1 VVKMNRIIVLTFLV
15 LIVMNLSVEAGTIKQ
30 TFISEVESE
39 LENYEY
45 NEEVFT
51 EEEIAKLPKPVQRY
65 FRYAGYIGK
74 KKMLNAKI
82 VFENAEFKR
91 GIDEKPLNLYSEQ
104 YNFVTKPTRIVY
116 LRANVLGVIP
126 FEGRDKYQNGK
137 GVMTGKLLKFIPL
150 FNVEG
155 PEMDQSALVTFLA
168 EVLIMPNAA
177 LQDYIKWEEIDK
189 KRAKAII
196 EYEGIKVDG
205 VFTFNEKG
213 KWVKFET
220 RDRYM
225 DKGDGVFEKEKWTIE
240 VSNYIEEDGIKT
252 PQRMRAIWN
261 LSNGDFVYFDGKV
274 AELTYDVK
282 E

>member
-1 VVKMNRIIVLTFLV
+1 MNRIIVLTFLV

-155 PEMDQSALVTFLA
+155 PEMDQSAWWLFL
-168 EVLIMPNAA
+168 L
-177 LQDYIKWEEIDK
+177 K
-189 KRAKAII
+189 
-196 EYEGIKVDG
+196 
-205 VFTFNEKG
+205 
-213 KWVKFET
+213 
-220 RDRYM
+220 
-225 DKGDGVFEKEKWTIE
+225 
-240 VSNYIEEDGIKT
+240 S
-252 PQRMRAIWN
+252 
-261 LSNGDFVYFDGKV
+261 
-274 AELTYDVK
+274 
-282 E
+282 

>member
-1 VVKMNRIIVLTFLV
+1 MNRIIVLTFLV

-196 EYEGIKVDG
+196 EYGGIKVDG

-274 AELTYDVK
+274 AELIYDVK

>member
-1 VVKMNRIIVLTFLV
+1 M
-15 LIVMNLSVEAGTIKQ
+15 
-30 TFISEVESE
+30 
-39 LENYEY
+39 
-45 NEEVFT
+45 
-51 EEEIAKLPKPVQRY
+51 
-65 FRYAGYIGK
+65 
-74 KKMLNAKI
+74 
-82 VFENAEFKR
+82 
-91 GIDEKPLNLYSEQ
+91 
-104 YNFVTKPTRIVY
+104 
-116 LRANVLGVIP
+116 
-126 FEGRDKYQNGK
+126 
-137 GVMTGKLLKFIPL
+137 
-150 FNVEG
+150 
-155 PEMDQSALVTFLA
+155 VTFLA

-196 EYEGIKVDG
+196 EYGGIKVDG

-274 AELTYDVK
+274 AELIYDVK